1 MPREYLIDFTER
13 AQVAYDRHPKA
24 IQLRIDQLL
33 HRIQQMGPRQPY
45 TVRLRSPDKVY
56 LARVT
61 NELRIVFQIEE
72 DVMTIL
78 DIVTRDQLH
87 HLSRFY
93 I

>member
-1 MPREYLIDFTER
+1 
-13 AQVAYDRHPKA
+13 
-24 IQLRIDQLL
+24 
-33 HRIQQMGPRQPY
+33 MGPRQPY

-61 NELRIVFQIEE
+61 NELRIVFQIED